1 MANFEDQIG
10 RIKDRVELRT
20 WIDELPDDVEGII
33 IVKVSEERESRE
45 RAFYRYREIGPIT
58 MAEANYAVDAYKWFA
73 FKVGEV

>member
-1 MANFEDQIG
+1 MPSFEEQIG
-10 RIKDRVELRT
+10 RIKDRAELKA

-33 IVKVSEERESRE
+33 IVKVSEEKDGRE

-73 FKVGEV
+73 FKVGGL